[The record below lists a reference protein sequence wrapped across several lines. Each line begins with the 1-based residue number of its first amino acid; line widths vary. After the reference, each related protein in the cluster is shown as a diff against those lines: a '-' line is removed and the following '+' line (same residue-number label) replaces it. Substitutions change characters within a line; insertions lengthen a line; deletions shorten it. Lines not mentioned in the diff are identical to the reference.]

1 MGAEARINTLDI
13 VASLLMSSRSQELLS
28 NLDEELFEGVTTA
41 FGRANTSEDELFRG
55 LRVLGLLSLHAG
67 LRRDDFVRKLLE
79 HVGEIPGRYRTAEPL
94 KVNYKQPPPL
104 GYRPGPYSDESVRC
118 QALATI
124 ALATFFCADDE
135 LLVLRAL
142 DIVEQVL
149 CRHSQATGVDEDGP
163 QGMDENSKSL

>member
-1 MGAEARINTLDI
+1 MGAEGRINTLDI
-13 VASLLMSSRSQELLS
+13 VASLLMSSRSHELLS
-28 NLDEELFEGVTTA
+28 NLDEELFEGVVTA
-41 FGRANTSEDELFRG
+41 FGRANSSEDELFRA

-67 LRRDDFVRKLLE
+67 LKRDDFVQRLLE
-79 HVGEIPGRYRTAEPL
+79 HIGDIPDRYRTEEPL

-135 LLVLRAL
+135 LLILRAL
-142 DIVEQVL
+142 DIVEEVL
-149 CRHSQATGVDEDGP
+149 CRYGQATSVDEDGP
-163 QGMDENSKSL
+163 HGVDENSTLL